1 MENIGKI
8 VQVSGP
14 VVDVEFS
21 DNNLPSI
28 KDALYVINN
37 GKKCVMAAF
46 LQVIPGSLHRVPSF
60 TCWLLR
66 IGVALVAGRNPTSHD
81 TSLRQPCTTCL
92 LCPEG
97 KVPLRTGQIDVKTW

>member
-37 GKKCVMAAF
+37 E
-46 LQVIPGSLHRVPSF
+46 
-60 TCWLLR
+60 
-66 IGVALVAGRNPTSHD
+66 IGRAHV
-81 TSLRQPCTTCL
+81 
-92 LCPEG
+92 
-97 KVPLRTGQIDVKTW
+97 

>member
-37 GKKCVMAAF
+37 GKKCVMEVSQHIGHNTVRCIMLAASEG
-46 LQVIPGSLHRVPSF
+46 LCRDMKVV
-60 TCWLLR
+60 LLPQKMCR
-66 IGVALVAGRNPTSHD
+66 AASASAACRSALR
-81 TSLRQPCTTCL
+81 R
-92 LCPEG
+92 
-97 KVPLRTGQIDVKTW
+97 